1 MILSSESSLR
11 YERFEA
17 YGFGVD
23 YPYDWTIE
31 LNPKSTRSQG
41 DIAFKSSSGHKIFL
55 SWGELRKVENLHG
68 VDGHADFSIQ
78 KISRSSQATVRGVKR
93 ESANVN
99 GHPSSSNKVELELTT
114 KGSFFNR
121 VVTLQEVHSLHVH
134 CDISSRYFVMYGF
147 TPREKSQE
155 GGEVVAKM
163 TRTFLCH
170 R

>member
-1 MILSSESSLR
+1 MNLPLESPLR

-23 YPYDWTIE
+23 YPTDWTIE
-31 LNPKSTRSQG
+31 LNPKSGRSGG

-55 SWGELRKVENLHG
+55 SWGELKKVENLHG
-68 VDGHADFSIQ
+68 VDGHADYSIQ
-78 KISRSSQATVRGVKR
+78 KIKRSSQATIRGVKR
-93 ESANVN
+93 ESVRVN
-99 GHPSSSNKVELELTT
+99 GHPASFNRVELELTT

-121 VVTLQEVHSLHVH
+121 VVTLQEVRSLHVH
-134 CDISSRYFVMYGF
+134 CGVSSRYFVMYGF

-155 GGEVVAKM
+155 EGEVVSTM
-163 TRTFLCH
+163 IHTFLCH